1 MTTSGAQE
9 WMRKASADQQLQAMF
24 RRFAQ
29 ALDQHSTPSQGSIV
43 LRGAFQSVLA
53 LVWARQQLSVVLGR
67 LRGYFQP
74 WFLGCWPQSK
84 WPLLSPEDPYFMQAE
99 IRLRVMMSQLDAV
112 DRPKDFAPRWYK
124 EQAPSLYK
132 LMQDSD
138 ALRQPNSRRISWQAL
153 ADLLVV
159 HHPGWPSQVPSFQPV
174 EPVAKGVTP
183 LAPHFGR
190 LEQRAWSGDSS
201 GDTAGGPVTWCY
213 DSGSES
219 AVSFGTPAFGSGDQ
233 ARKGKGDGSRN
244 VPGRMS
250 VPWNKPCG
258 TGVGAPG
265 WDEPSLSEF
274 HRQFQMRGSKHR
286 DTAWSSASTFEPA
299 DSDSGSSESGAYLG
313 IPPPPGLER
322 VPMTPLAPAPP
333 LAPAAA
339 PAPTDANPLIEGLRQ
354 TVWQMAEG
362 MSQQRPWFPSP
373 KSPALPVRPVVEAA
387 DELQPVSS

>member
-1 MTTSGAQE
+1 MAGRRQTLLSSVLYCWVAALLPARHAMTELQHRARARLLQLFDAWARQGRQRGARKGQAEAMRLRCGLQGPREVIVAWFQHRRKLMAARRLCLVLDRADARWIGEEE
-9 WMRKASADQQLQAMF
+9 WMRKALADQHLQAMF

-112 DRPKDFAPRWYK
+112 RAQ

-138 ALRQPNSRRISWQAL
+138 ALRQPNSRRVSWQAL

-159 HHPGWPSQVPSFQPV
+159 HHPGWPSQVPPFQPV

-190 LEQRAWSGDSS
+190 LEQRAWLLPFSGC

-233 ARKGKGDGSRN
+233 AA
-244 VPGRMS
+244 
-250 VPWNKPCG
+250 
-258 TGVGAPG
+258 GV
-265 WDEPSLSEF
+265 
-274 HRQFQMRGSKHR
+274 
-286 DTAWSSASTFEPA
+286 
-299 DSDSGSSESGAYLG
+299 
-313 IPPPPGLER
+313 
-322 VPMTPLAPAPP
+322 LA
-333 LAPAAA
+333 
-339 PAPTDANPLIEGLRQ
+339 
-354 TVWQMAEG
+354 
-362 MSQQRPWFPSP
+362 
-373 KSPALPVRPVVEAA
+373 
-387 DELQPVSS
+387 